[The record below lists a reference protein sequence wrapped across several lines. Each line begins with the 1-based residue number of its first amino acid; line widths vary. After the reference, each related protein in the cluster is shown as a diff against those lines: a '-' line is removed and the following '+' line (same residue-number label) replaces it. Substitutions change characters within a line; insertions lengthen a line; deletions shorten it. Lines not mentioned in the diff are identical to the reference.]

1 MVKCILISGNLS
13 KVRGDLIKSPD
24 EDLRRQKQKEFAE
37 LAMDSNVGRFV
48 DYFKFHCKTEP
59 LERNGISCPERP
71 FTEAEFSDP
80 PQDTEQTVFK
90 ALRNL
95 PQRLACSPAFWAS
108 YHLGIIESDIIKPSY
123 MAKGQI
129 GKSGQG
135 RIEKALGSYGKKPL
149 DDCVRTILRRMG
161 GLPEARGSVSV
172 FQDCRTARAWWR
184 GFFADEVCRELGT
197 DEDKVWK
204 ALRTNQVWEQLTG
217 YVVQKLTVLGDTRIR
232 IPLIAYVADT
242 DPVPNDRETIQNIL
256 NRIGQRTAY
265 QMMGVL
271 SPRENLEIIKDI
283 CS

>member
-1 MVKCILISGNLS
+1 MIRRILISGNLS
-13 KVRGDLIKSPD
+13 KVRGDLVKLPD
-24 EDLRRQKQKEFAE
+24 DDLRRQKQKEFAE
-37 LAMDSNVGRFV
+37 LSMDSNSGKFVG
-48 DYFKFHCKTEP
+48 YFRSHCKTEP
-59 LERNGISCPERP
+59 LDGGDISCPERP

-80 PQDTEQTVFK
+80 PQDTERAVFR

-95 PQRLACSPAFWAS
+95 PQKLACSPAFWAS

-123 MAKGQI
+123 LAKGQI

-135 RIEKALGSYGKKPL
+135 RIEKALVSCGKKPL

-184 GFFADEVCRELGT
+184 GFFADEVCREMGT

-217 YVVQKLTVLGDTRIR
+217 YVVQKLTVLGDTKIR
-232 IPLIAYVADT
+232 IPLIAYVADI
-242 DPVPNDRETIQNIL
+242 DPVPNDRETVQNIL

>member
-1 MVKCILISGNLS
+1 MIKRILISGNLS

-48 DYFKFHCKTEP
+48 DYFKFHCRTEP
-59 LERNGISCPERP
+59 LERDYTSCPERP

-80 PQDTEQTVFK
+80 PQDTERAVFK

-108 YHLGIIESDIIKPSY
+108 YHLSIIESDVIKPSY
-123 MAKGQI
+123 LAKGQI

-135 RIEKALGSYGKKPL
+135 RIEKALVSYGKKPL

-184 GFFADEVCRELGT
+184 GFFADEACRELGT
-197 DEDKVWK
+197 DEDKIWK

-232 IPLIAYVADT
+232 IPLIAYVADM

-271 SPRENLEIIKDI
+271 SPGENLEIIRDI